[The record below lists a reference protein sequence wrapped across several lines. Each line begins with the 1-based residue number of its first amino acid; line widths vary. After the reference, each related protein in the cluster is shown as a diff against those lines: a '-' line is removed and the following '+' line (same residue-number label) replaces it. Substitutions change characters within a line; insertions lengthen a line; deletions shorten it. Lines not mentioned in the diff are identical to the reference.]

1 MLYDVDMKYT
11 SIKICLVIAAL
22 LGGVAGASDLP
33 ICPSDTNVRWHN
45 CFGTF
50 AWPNGNTY
58 VGEFKDDRFN
68 GQGTYTWSNGNSY
81 VGGWKH
87 NKKTGQ
93 GIFTWSNGDKYVG
106 EWKDDKKIGQGTFTE
121 VEGTVTEVMWKD
133 DEFLGTTAE
142 LERAEKKHIAK
153 EKQEELVRQEKQDK
167 YDRIYNACLLDKGSN
182 VDMQVISLEVAVK
195 KTCASIA
202 EKPSWLETLRYE

>member
-1 MLYDVDMKYT
+1 MRINKL
-11 SIKICLVIAAL
+11 LVTLAFSMFISSGVVVAA
-22 LGGVAGASDLP
+22 ASDLP
-33 ICPSDTNVRWHN
+33 ACPSNQNAYWHN
-45 CFGTF
+45 CFGTNT
-50 AWPNGNTY
+50 WTSGNKY
-58 VGEFKDDRFN
+58 VGEWMDNAKT
-68 GQGTYTWSNGNSY
+68 GQGTYTWSNGNNY

-182 VDMQVISLEVAVK
+182 VDMQVNSLEVAVK